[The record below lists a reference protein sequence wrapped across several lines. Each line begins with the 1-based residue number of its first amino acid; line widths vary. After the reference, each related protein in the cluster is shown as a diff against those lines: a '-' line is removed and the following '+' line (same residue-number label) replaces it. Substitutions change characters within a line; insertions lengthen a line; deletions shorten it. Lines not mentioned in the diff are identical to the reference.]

1 MKTMCAKTRPGSGM
15 VRKSA
20 SRTLDRL
27 VPDGFCACPVD
38 IAFSVVGKKWTVH
51 LIRNMLRGHSH
62 FNEFLTHIPGL
73 SPRTLSARLKELEQE
88 ALIVKHVATAAPVTV
103 EYTLTKKGHAVL
115 PILEQ
120 MVRWSVIWAP
130 EQVFGKGKTRADIED
145 CVREWEEMLLGS
157 KVVQSTLTP
166 ENGVTSPNRR
176 PLTDST

>member
-1 MKTMCAKTRPGSGM
+1 M
-15 VRKSA
+15 VRKS
-20 SRTLDRL
+20 SPRTIDQL

-62 FNEFLTHIPGL
+62 FNEFLANIDGL

-88 ALIVKHVATAAPVTV
+88 QLIVKRVARTAPVSV
-103 EYTLTKKGHAVL
+103 EYGLTEKGHAVL

-120 MVRWSVIWAP
+120 MVRWSVVWAP
-130 EQVFGKGKTRADIED
+130 DRVFGKGKTRADIEA
-145 CVREWEEMLLGS
+145 CVQEWQDALLHPRAAL
-157 KVVQSTLTP
+157 VQSGLT
-166 ENGVTSPNRR
+166 VPNAARPASRR